1 MRKQL
6 VITAVLCM
14 WTSLASAAI
23 PQKLNSFPEGERLV
37 YTKLVQAYRANK
49 LDDVVQQREILERNF
64 PNSIHLDN
72 AYYLNAMLEFQ
83 HGRMGESIRSFNT
96 VTDRFKKSNKRPS
109 ALFGLAVAYD
119 RLNLKPQA
127 IRVWKMILKEY
138 PGSPESKRARMHIR
152 MAALKDT
159 KKK

>member
-1 MRKQL
+1 MRKQV
-6 VITAVLCM
+6 VISIALYISASM
-14 WTSLASAAI
+14 ASAAV
-23 PQKLNSFPEGERLV
+23 PQKINAFPEGERLI
-37 YTKLVQAYRANK
+37 YTKLVSAYRANNAQD
-49 LDDVVQQREILERNF
+49 LVEQRQLLERHF

-72 AYYLNAMLEFQ
+72 AYYLNAMIDFQ
-83 HGRMGESIRSFNT
+83 NGRMGESIKSFNT

-138 PGSPESKRARMHIR
+138 PGSPESKRAQMHLR